1 MFPDAASASSSR
13 ASSSVSGDWFVCVYS
28 CIFVYIL
35 VGMIFSMACGKDMYT
50 CLFVSGAG

>member
-28 CIFVYIL
+28 FVYI
-35 VGMIFSMACGKDMYT
+35 GMIFSMACGKDMYT